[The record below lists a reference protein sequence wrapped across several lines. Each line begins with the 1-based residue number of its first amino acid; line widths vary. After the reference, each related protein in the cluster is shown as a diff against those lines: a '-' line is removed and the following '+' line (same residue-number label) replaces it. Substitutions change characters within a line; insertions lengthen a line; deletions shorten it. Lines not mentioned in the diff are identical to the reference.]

1 VWYLHV
7 RSRCAV
13 KSPLRSKR
21 DTNTFSQEKARI
33 GRRINSLDSGQ
44 RLLLRREILADVT
57 IIGGGLA
64 GCEAA
69 WQAAELGCS
78 VELWEMRPVKE
89 TPAHHT
95 DSFAELVCSN
105 SMGNRSLETA
115 SGLLKEELRRLGSVI
130 LGCAD
135 AHSVPAGGALG
146 VAREDF
152 SWAVTD
158 AVHAHPNIDV
168 VRREATEIPDAPTV
182 VATGPLTSDALV
194 EKIVAL
200 AGETLYFYDA
210 ASPIIH
216 RESLDD
222 EVIYLASR
230 YDKGEAAYLNCP
242 MGREQYYAFVE
253 ELVTAELSP
262 IKNFEED
269 LYFEGCLPVETIAR
283 RGPDTLRFGPMKPVG
298 LPDPRSGAEPYAVVQ
313 LRQDDA
319 EGRLFNMVG
328 FQTRL
333 RWGEQRRV
341 FRTIPGLE
349 GADFARM
356 GVMHR
361 NTYLPSNRM
370 LEATMQIR
378 AERTESSLFFA
389 GQLTGVEGYVES
401 TAMGYVAG
409 TNAARVARG
418 QEPITLP
425 RGTMMGALAHYITTK
440 EGTLQPINS
449 NWGLVPAAPKRENGR
464 RLGKPERRQRQ
475 ARMALALLEE
485 FVGTGIQAAG

>member
-1 VWYLHV
+1 MFVEDD
-7 RSRCAV
+7 
-13 KSPLRSKR
+13 PMP
-21 DTNTFSQEKARI
+21 E
-33 GRRINSLDSGQ
+33 
-44 RLLLRREILADVT
+44 VT
-57 IIGGGLA
+57 VIGGGLA
-64 GCEAA
+64 GSEAA

-78 VELWEMRPVKE
+78 VELWEMRPVKQ

-105 SMGNRSLETA
+105 SMGNRSLEAA

-130 LGCAD
+130 LRCAD

-152 SWAVTD
+152 SRAVTE
-158 AVHAHPNIDV
+158 AVYAHPNIEV
-168 VRREATEIPDAPTV
+168 ARKEATDIPGGPTV
-182 VATGPLTSDALV
+182 IATGPLTSDALV
-194 EKIVAL
+194 EKIEKL
-200 AGETLYFYDA
+200 SGETLYFYDA

-216 RESLDD
+216 RDSID
-222 EVIYLASR
+222 ERVVYRASR
-230 YDKGEAAYLNCP
+230 YGKGEAAYLNCP
-242 MGREQYYAFVE
+242 LGAEQYYTFVE
-253 ELVTAELSP
+253 DLAAAELSP

-269 LYFEGCLPVETIAR
+269 MYFEGCLPVETIAR

-298 LPDPRSGAEPYAVVQ
+298 LPDPRTGEEPFAVVQ

-341 FRTIPGLE
+341 FRAIPGLE

-370 LEATMQIR
+370 LDPTMRIR
-378 AERTESSLFFA
+378 GDLGDKPLFFA

-401 TAMGYVAG
+401 TAMGYIAG
-409 TNAARVARG
+409 TNAARLTRG
-418 QEPITLP
+418 DEPITMP

-464 RLGKPERRQRQ
+464 RLSKPGRRQRQ
-475 ARMALALLEE
+475 ARMALAALEA
-485 FVGTGIQAAG
+485 FLGAGTRSVG

>member
-1 VWYLHV
+1 V
-7 RSRCAV
+7 
-13 KSPLRSKR
+13 P
-21 DTNTFSQEKARI
+21 
-33 GRRINSLDSGQ
+33 
-44 RLLLRREILADVT
+44 DVT
-57 IIGGGLA
+57 VIGGGLA
-64 GCEAA
+64 GSEAA
-69 WQAAELGCS
+69 WQAAQLGCS
-78 VELWEMRPVKE
+78 VELWEMRPVKQ
-89 TPAHHT
+89 TPAHYT

-130 LGCAD
+130 LRCAD
-135 AHSVPAGGALG
+135 ATSVLAGGALG

-152 SWAVTD
+152 SRAVTETLQD
-158 AVHAHPNIDV
+158 HPNIEV
-168 VRREATEIPDAPTV
+168 VRKEATDIPAGPAV
-182 VATGPLTSDALV
+182 IATGPLTSDALV
-194 EKIVAL
+194 EKIEAL
-200 AGETLYFYDA
+200 SGETLYFYDA

-216 RESLDD
+216 RDSLD
-222 EVIYLASR
+222 ERVIYRASR
-230 YDKGEAAYLNCP
+230 YGKGEAAYLNCP
-242 MGREQYYAFVE
+242 MDMEQYYAFVGD
-253 ELVTAELSP
+253 LATAELSP

-269 LYFEGCLPVETIAR
+269 MYFEGCLPVETTAR
-283 RGPDTLRFGPMKPVG
+283 RGPETLRFGPMKPVG
-298 LPDPRSGAEPYAVVQ
+298 LPDPRTGEEPFAVVQ

-319 EGRLFNMVG
+319 KGRLFNLVG

-370 LEATMQIR
+370 LEATMRIR
-378 AERTESSLFFA
+378 GNLGEKPLYYA

-401 TAMGYVAG
+401 TAMGYIAG
-409 TNAARVARG
+409 TNAARSSRG
-418 QEPITLP
+418 GEPVTMP

-449 NWGLVPAAPKRENGR
+449 NWGLVSAAPKRENGR
-464 RLGKPERRQRQ
+464 RLTKPERRQRQ
-475 ARMALALLEE
+475 AQMALATLEE
-485 FVGTGIQAAG
+485 FVRAGIRALG

>member
-1 VWYLHV
+1 M
-7 RSRCAV
+7 
-13 KSPLRSKR
+13 P
-21 DTNTFSQEKARI
+21 
-33 GRRINSLDSGQ
+33 
-44 RLLLRREILADVT
+44 DVT
-57 IIGGGLA
+57 VIGGGLA
-64 GCEAA
+64 GSEAA

-78 VELWEMRPVKE
+78 VELWEMRPVKR

-130 LGCAD
+130 LRCAD
-135 AHSVPAGGALG
+135 AHAVPAGGALG

-152 SWAVTD
+152 SRAVTET
-158 AVHAHPNIDV
+158 VHDHPNIEV
-168 VRREATEIPDAPTV
+168 VRKETTEIPTGPAV
-182 VATGPLTSDALV
+182 IATGPLTSDALV
-194 EKIVAL
+194 EKIEQL
-200 AGETLYFYDA
+200 SEETLYFYDA

-216 RESLDD
+216 RDSLD
-222 EVIYLASR
+222 ERVTYRASR
-230 YDKGEAAYLNCP
+230 YGKGEAAYLNCP
-242 MGREQYYAFVE
+242 MGREQYYAFVGD
-253 ELVTAELSP
+253 LATAELSP

-269 LYFEGCLPVETIAR
+269 MYFEGCLPVETIAR
-283 RGPDTLRFGPMKPVG
+283 RGPETLRFGPMKPVG
-298 LPDPRSGAEPYAVVQ
+298 LPDPRTGEEPFAVVQ

-361 NTYLPSNRM
+361 NTYLPSNRI
-370 LEATMQIR
+370 LEASMRIR
-378 AERTESSLFFA
+378 GDLGEKPLFFA

-401 TAMGYVAG
+401 TAMGYIAG
-409 TNAARVARG
+409 TNAARSARG
-418 QEPITLP
+418 GEPVRMP
-425 RGTMMGALAHYITTK
+425 RGTMIGALAHYITTK

-449 NWGLVPAAPKRENGR
+449 NWGLVPAAPKRESGR

-475 ARMALALLEE
+475 ARMALAALEE
-485 FVGTGIQAAG
+485 FVGAGIGAVR